1 MAFHGIIVKTLK
13 HTKTPPIPQHT
24 YTDTFGSNGLSL
36 CGCMCVCTIIW
47 QCFFGALCR
56 LCVGRDYFP
65 FLDSVGRPYQK
76 AVQLHEQVPL
86 LFMIQSFYSCAFLL
100 PLPRSSATEM
110 NSKNNLNE
118 KNTTNPS
125 IPIIYYFHLYRIYV

>member
-1 MAFHGIIVKTLK
+1 MACLCAGVCVFAQL
-13 HTKTPPIPQHT
+13 
-24 YTDTFGSNGLSL
+24 FGNA
-36 CGCMCVCTIIW
+36 
-47 QCFFGALCR
+47 FGALCR

-125 IPIIYYFHLYRIYV
+125 IPIIYYFHLLYKIYARTSVHTYIHKCTSCECTRTASAE